1 MLEQIP
7 QIIAQLGTFGIAIAL
22 SIFLMNKLVDWIGKL
37 KGRSNG
43 NGNGNAA
50 LTLKLNSVCAKVD
63 KLDDKLNVLLS
74 WHEPENGE
82 QVWKGTRIV
91 RGLNDIL
98 EKLKDLDNDYKN
110 RYKHLSDKVEK
121 IGSL

>member
-7 QIIAQLGTFGIAIAL
+7 QIIAQLGIFGIAIVL
-22 SIFLMNKLVDWIGKL
+22 SIFLMNKLVEWLGKL

-82 QVWKGTRIV
+82 QIWKGTRIV

-110 RYKHLSDKVEK
+110 RYKHLADKVEK
-121 IGSL
+121 IGRG

>member
-7 QIIAQLGTFGIAIAL
+7 QIIAQLGIFGIAIVL
-22 SIFLMNKLVDWIGKL
+22 SIFLMNKLVEWLGKL

-63 KLDDKLNVLLS
+63 KLDDKLNVLIN